1 MSKETQV
8 FEMVKEGNR
17 TRQEIIEAAD
27 CTPGSFASYLS
38 AFRNAAKLT
47 GAPVCPVEVPSE
59 DDPERKVFTVT
70 TFEEA
75 ETLKA
80 AQASTRKSA
89 GPAKTPEERFLAAKK
104 RLARCEKAEA
114 NASER
119 ADANEG
125 NEELELRAEKA
136 TIERKL
142 AELAFQEAVRAL
154 EDLGIDPDS
163 VTEAPKEAEAVEDG
177 GDDELL

>member
-8 FEMVKEGNR
+8 FEMVKER
-17 TRQEIIEAAD
+17 SMTRQEIIEAAG

-59 DDPERKVFTVT
+59 DDPEKKVFKIVT
-70 TFEEA
+70 FDEA
-75 ETLKA
+75 ETYKA
-80 AQASTRKSA
+80 AQAATRKTA

-104 RLARCEKAEA
+104 RLARCEKARV
-114 NASER
+114 NAYER
-119 ADANEG
+119 ADARAG
-125 NEELELRAEKA
+125 DEELRLRAEKA
-136 TIERKL
+136 TIEYQL
-142 AELAFQEAVRAL
+142 AELAYNNAFKDL